1 MGYFEYYGGKYGF
14 LVRKLPKIPESL
26 NSVDKRLSMGRL
38 QPTEEQANAIGL
50 LRSGVPLIEVGSFAG
65 TGKTSL
71 YEMCVEAMPDTTKF
85 LYLVFNKS
93 GEREAKERFAHFDNI
108 NAKTVD
114 ALAYR
119 NFPSSK
125 ITIGFYKRQDIE
137 RLLKLN
143 GKEAKKTLTLF
154 EEFCNSGELCI
165 ANANVQAF
173 WDMMETGKINPSF
186 SFIKKTFHL
195 NLALTPDNLPINKYD
210 RYDVVL
216 IDEFQD
222 TNPVTLEIA
231 KLIRAKSYMR
241 VGDHHQSIYGF
252 MGANNVMGQDSD
264 AVQCYLTQSFRFNQ
278 QIADKANA
286 ILSLYKG
293 ETKPIIGLSKQTSLK
308 SACMISRTNAKLIS
322 VIQKLYDSKIPYK
335 TIREASALFD
345 LPISIHSL
353 QRGEEARKSCAFL
366 KWEHEKFKKENSSGS
381 FIDYLQNTAKLNSDI
396 ELGSA
401 VKIAKEIKYDL
412 LVKMEEQTNIYNNQ
426 EGLNVQYF
434 LSSIHTAKGLEW
446 DYVKI
451 GDDLYD
457 YAYMIADHIYGQ
469 YGEISNPL
477 QYDFVESFKE
487 DYQGGFVKGST
498 IEEFNLLYVALTR
511 AKVKVEYPNSVE
523 ALFSKKKA
531 NEAICAAYQNILE
544 KEEKQEL
551 SGKQDMKRSY
561 YNDLAINQ

>member
-1 MGYFEYYGGKYGF
+1 MRGKYGF
-14 LVRKLPKIPESL
+14 LVRKLPRIPKL
-26 NSVDKRLSMGRL
+26 KNSMNKRLNMGRL
-38 QPTEEQANAIGL
+38 QPTEEQADAIGL

-71 YEMCVEAMPDTTKF
+71 FEMCVEAMPRTTKF
-85 LYLVFNKS
+85 LYIIFNKS
-93 GEREAKERFAHFDNI
+93 GEKEAKERFARFDNI
-108 NAKTVD
+108 TAKTVD

-119 NFPSSK
+119 NFPSNN

-143 GKEAKKTLTLF
+143 NKEAKKTLALF
-154 EEFCNSGELCI
+154 EEFCNGGELCI
-165 ANANVQAF
+165 HNANVQAF
-173 WDMMETGKINPSF
+173 WDMMEAGKINPSF

-195 NLALTPDNLPINKYD
+195 NLALTPDNLPIN
-210 RYDVVL
+210 RYDKNDVIL
-216 IDEFQD
+216 LDEFQD

-252 MGANNVMGQDSD
+252 RGASNVMGQDKE

-293 ETKPIIGLSKQTSLK
+293 ETKPLIGLSKQTSMK

-322 VIQKLYDSKIPYK
+322 VIQKLYDSKIPFK
-335 TIREASALFD
+335 TIRDASALFD

-353 QRGEEARKSCAFL
+353 QCGREARKSCTFL
-366 KWEHEKFKKENSSGS
+366 KWEHDKFKKENTSGS
-381 FIDYLQNTAKLNSDI
+381 FIEYLEVVSKQNNDVELKTA
-396 ELGSA
+396 A
-401 VKIAKEIKYDL
+401 KIAKEISYDKL
-412 LVKMEEQTNIYNNQ
+412 EKMEEQTNIYNKQ
-426 EGLNVQYF
+426 EGLSVQYF

-451 GDDLYD
+451 GDDIYD
-457 YAYMIADHIYGQ
+457 YAYLVAEHIYGQ
-469 YGEISNPL
+469 YGEVSNPSK
-477 QYDFVESFKE
+477 YDFVESFKE
-487 DYQGGFVKGST
+487 DYQGGFVKEST

-511 AKVKVEYPNSVE
+511 AKVKVEYPNCVE
-523 ALFSKKKA
+523 SLLDKETA
-531 NEAICAAYQNILE
+531 NKQIHAAYQEILE
-544 KEEKQEL
+544 REEKQEL
-551 SGKQDMKRSY
+551 SNKEFRDMKQSF
-561 YNDLAINQ
+561 YNDLAIGG